1 MPRGGGSSVVIVA
14 FTRAWRAA
22 ACAIA
27 VGFLAACAV
36 VDHIEPRYE
45 NVNHAAA
52 NARNE
57 GILLNIVRA
66 SKNIPLNFIA
76 FSKVAGTTN
85 IGMNAGLPKFG
96 LGPEPLVFDVNRQAV
111 FGSSVLGGSASAKN
125 DFDITLLE
133 TKDFYSGLLSPVDL
147 PTLNFFVRQGYSREL
162 LFWLFT
168 ESVRET
174 VGGRTFEYRNDPD
187 PAIACETVRGQSR
200 CFSNMVEVALA
211 TGLTVQTRTE
221 RASGAAKAV
230 VLGRLCFDN
239 VLAQRARRL
248 YPAEIFTALQSS
260 SGHRPRCSDPWP
272 KERTDGG
279 TDLLTFEV
287 LGSPYGRMRYEI
299 TTRSTFGIYQFLGRV
314 VATGAGERIRLY
326 GRLDQNEDPRLLSV
340 GSGGSGGC
348 FVELGFDG
356 GHYCIPRQGAENTK
370 RIFSLLSQL
379 LALRTLA
386 GDLAITPTVRTV
398 Q

>member
-1 MPRGGGSSVVIVA
+1 M
-14 FTRAWRAA
+14 
-22 ACAIA
+22 
-27 VGFLAACAV
+27 
-36 VDHIEPRYE
+36 VDNIEPRYE
-45 NVNHAAA
+45 HINHAAA
-52 NARNE
+52 AARNE

-66 SKNIPLNFIA
+66 SKNIPLSFIA

-85 IGMNAGLPKFG
+85 VNMNAGMPAFG
-96 LGPEPLVFDVNRQAV
+96 LGPGPLVFNVNRQAI
-111 FGSSVLGGSASAKN
+111 FSNSVLSGSASAKN

-133 TKDFYSGLLSPVDL
+133 TKEFYNGLLGPVDL
-147 PTLNFFVRQGYSREL
+147 PTLNFFVRQGYTREL

-200 CFSNMVEVALA
+200 CFSNMVEIALA
-211 TGLTVQTRTE
+211 SGLTVQTRSD
-221 RASGAAKAV
+221 RAAGAAKAT
-230 VLGRLCFDN
+230 VLGRLCFDD
-239 VLAQRARRL
+239 VLAQRARRF
-248 YPAEIFTALQSS
+248 YPPEIFATLQSS
-260 SGHRPRCSDPWP
+260 SGHRPRCTDPWQ
-272 KERTDGG
+272 KERADGG

-287 LGSPYGRMRYEI
+287 LGSPQGRIRYEI
-299 TTRSTFGIYQFLGRV
+299 TTRSTFGIYQFLGRIL
-314 VATGAGERIRLY
+314 ATGATEQIRLY
-326 GRLDQNEDPRLLSV
+326 GRLNVDEDPRLLAV
-340 GSGGSGGC
+340 GAGGDAGGC
-348 FVELGFDG
+348 FVELGYDG
-356 GHYCIPRQGAENTK
+356 GYYCIPRQRAENTK